1 MSVQQGVSGEP
12 ARGEVFLYKDANFSG
27 NSWKVTGNVF
37 DFRSV
42 SGLNDVVSSVKVGP
56 NTKAFI
62 FKDDRFN
69 GDFIRLEQ
77 NTQVTDLTTR
87 NLNDAISSIIVA
99 TFDSA

>member
-1 MSVQQGVSGEP
+1 SVCKGVSGNP
-12 ARGEVFLYKDANFSG
+12 AKGEVFLYKHVNFQG
-27 NSWKVTGNVF
+27 DSWKVTGNVY

-69 GDFIRLEQ
+69 GNFIRLEESS
-77 NTQVTDLTTR
+77 QVTDLTTR
-87 NLNDAISSIIVA
+87 NLNDAISSMIVA
-99 TFDSA
+99 TFESA